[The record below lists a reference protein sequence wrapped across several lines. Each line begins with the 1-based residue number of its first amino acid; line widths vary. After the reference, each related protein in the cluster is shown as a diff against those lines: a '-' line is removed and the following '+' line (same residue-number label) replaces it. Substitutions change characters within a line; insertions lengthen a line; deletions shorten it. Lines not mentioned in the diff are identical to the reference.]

1 TQVQAAS
8 GAHTRR
14 GTGRDDVARFERDD
28 LAGGGDQPGDGTDH
42 VGGRFVLLKLAVH
55 PQAYP
60 QVLGVGDLERR
71 RDARSEGERAVDGLR
86 GEPVVDESVRRY
98 RLPLVVAAGG
108 DVVGDAVSGDV

>member
-1 TQVQAAS
+1 MTKPLERLGDAQPLDELHNHEV
-8 GAHTRR
+8 
-14 GTGRDDVARFERDD
+14 VAG
-28 LAGGGDQPGDGTDH
+28 L
-42 VGGRFVLLKLAVH
+42 VLLKLAVH